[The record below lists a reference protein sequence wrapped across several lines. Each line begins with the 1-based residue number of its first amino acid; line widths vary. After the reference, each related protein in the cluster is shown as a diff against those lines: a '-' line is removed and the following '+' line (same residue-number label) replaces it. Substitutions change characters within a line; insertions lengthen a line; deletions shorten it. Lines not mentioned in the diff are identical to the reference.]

1 MHLTPEQL
9 VDIAEGNATE
19 VSVPHLSSCA
29 ACRHQLEDL
38 RGMMSAVADP
48 DAANVPEPSPLF
60 WTQFQRGV
68 SERIAADESRWSWR
82 VGEFARAAQ
91 RWLTPAIVVPAV
103 ALAVAL
109 IAMRLNAPMPPHS
122 SPAGA
127 RTAAVARGDGVY
139 ATNLRRELLNDAAA
153 DDDPSLQLVAELTTG
168 LDFEAAP
175 DAGLVTAGSA
185 EHAVTH
191 LSDDELRELRR
202 LLQQE
207 LGS

>member
-1 MHLTPEQL
+1 
-9 VDIAEGNATE
+9 
-19 VSVPHLSSCA
+19 
-29 ACRHQLEDL
+29 
-38 RGMMSAVADP
+38 MMSALADP

-60 WTQFQRGV
+60 WTQFQSGV

-82 VGEFARAAQ
+82 VAAFVAAAQ
-91 RWLTPAIVVPAV
+91 RWLTIPAIVVPAA

-109 IAMRLNAPMPPHS
+109 IAVRLNAPGPPQS
-122 SPAGA
+122 NPAGPSA
-127 RTAAVARGDGVY
+127 TSAVRGDGVR
-139 ATNLRRELLNDAAA
+139 ATNIRRELLNDAAA
-153 DDDPSLQLVAELTTG
+153 DDDPSLQLVTELTTG

-175 DAGLVTAGSA
+175 DAGLVAAGSA